1 MPATDPITSTLQDAF
16 SALFSSHT
24 RLYRLQADGEASGLL
39 VESWSQREA
48 LSQPWELQISAL
60 STSATLDLRALL
72 GQRVTLLTTLAD
84 GRSEHPRSG
93 IVTAASAV
101 ESDGGF
107 ARYRLTV
114 QPWLA
119 LLAHG
124 ARSAVWQEKS
134 VVEIIDSVLGANR
147 AHAAWA
153 WSPCASQHL
162 QQSHQGGLRSTTV
175 QYRESDL
182 AFVSRILARE
192 GLVYRFESDEAA
204 QNATPLG
211 HKLVILADTTQAAST
226 PEDATSCAA
235 GGIRF
240 HRASSQEQQDAI
252 QVLGGLRQLQAA
264 VSSTLVWD
272 YKRKQGVAA
281 SVPTATAFAGP
292 HAPRLVQFE
301 PEADYRFADEADA
314 QRAMTLAQQA
324 LEARHKTWIGRS
336 TVRTFGAGTQFQLT
350 QSTLDVLAALSGGG
364 SGSDQT
370 RFLLTAVVHAGINNL
385 PKDLSARIAQA
396 LNNASTD
403 DSAGHAPLADW
414 VSPEVAEQARKSGY
428 GNSFEAIRAY
438 VPWRVALYA
447 DTGAPLYPSPRPG
460 GPLTATVVGPDGAT
474 SASGAGEIHTDR
486 LGRIRIRFDFQ
497 AGEAQ
502 TLPASM
508 AAQTSNASTWVRVMQ
523 RFAGAG
529 MGWQF
534 IPRVGQEVLVDFVD
548 GQIERPIVIAALYNG
563 QGEAGIAPTPG
574 GQGAQSD
581 TSALAQSSDHRPGA
595 QGNRIGNGHSPA
607 WHGSGSAAAAAG
619 SNGQANASAL
629 GGIKTQ
635 EFGGQGHNQLVL
647 DDSAGQLRVQLAT
660 TQHGTQ
666 LNLGHLIHQADN
678 HRGSLRGAGF
688 ELRTDAY
695 GAIRAASGV
704 LLTTYGP
711 TGTGGSGAGEATGE
725 PALDNAAGIALAAQL
740 KTLGQS
746 LNQAASTHQ
755 TTKLAAQVG
764 SGQAGQSSLGPAGVK
779 PEAALAAWHTSLKG
793 MVQGAHFEG
802 AQGDAANKTTTTAP
816 GNIPSPADA
825 VVALQARAGWAQAA
839 GQDVQ
844 ISAAEN
850 ITTASG
856 QDSHWATGG
865 AYRLHTGQSIGM
877 LAGAVQPG
885 SEAVGKGITL
895 IAAQGDTQIQAQSD
909 TLQIA
914 AKQQL
919 SIQSE
924 TANIDWAAAKKI
936 TLATAG
942 GASIVIE
949 GGNITVMCPGT
960 ITVQASSKAFSG
972 PAGVGYSM
980 PVLPKQ
986 VCVACLLKARAAGSS
1001 FAVR

>member
-1 MPATDPITSTLQDAF
+1 MTATESITQALQDAV
-16 SALFSSHT
+16 SNLFSSET
-24 RLYRLQADGEASGLL
+24 RLYRLQAEGEAAGLM

-60 STSATLDLRALL
+60 STSASLDLHALL

-101 ESDGGF
+101 ASDGGF

-134 VVEIIDSVLGANR
+134 VVEVIDSVFGAYST
-147 AHAAWA
+147 HAAWF
-153 WSPCASQHL
+153 WSPCAMQHL
-162 QQSHQGGLRSTTV
+162 QHSHQAGLRSNTA

-192 GLVYRFESDEAA
+192 GLVYRFEIDAGA
-204 QNATPLG
+204 PLG
-211 HKLVILADTTQAAST
+211 HKLIILAETTRAASS
-226 PEDATSCAA
+226 PEDATSCAG

-252 QVLGGLRQLQAA
+252 QAFGGLRQLQAA

-281 SVPTATAFAGP
+281 SVPTAAAFAGP
-292 HAPRLVQFE
+292 TAPRLVQFE
-301 PEADYRFADEADA
+301 PEADYRFADETDA

-324 LEARHKTWIGRS
+324 LEARHKTWLGRS
-336 TVRTFGAGTQFQLT
+336 TVRTFGAGSQFQLT
-350 QSTLDVLAALSGGG
+350 QSTLDVLAALSGGS

-370 RFLLTAVVHAGINNL
+370 RFLLTSVVHAGINNL
-385 PKDLSARIAQA
+385 PKDLASRIGQA
-396 LNNASTD
+396 LSP
-403 DSAGHAPLADW
+403 AGADEEAAQAPLADW
-414 VSPEVAEQARKSGY
+414 VSSEVAEQARKSGY
-428 GNSFEAIRAY
+428 GNAFEAIRAH
-438 VPWRVALYA
+438 VPWRVALYS
-447 DTGAPLYPSPRPG
+447 DTGAALYPTPRPG
-460 GPLTATVVGPDGAT
+460 GPLTATVVGPDGET
-474 SASGAGEIHTDR
+474 SAHGASEIHTDR
-486 LGRIRIRFDFQ
+486 LGRIRVRFDFQ
-497 AGEAQ
+497 DSQAHAQ
-502 TLPASM
+502 
-508 AAQTSNASTWVRVMQ
+508 AANASNASTWVRVMQ
-523 RFAGAG
+523 RYAGAG

-563 QGEAGIAPTPG
+563 QGEAGLTPTPG
-574 GQGAQSD
+574 GLAAESD
-581 TSALAQSSDHRPGA
+581 VSALATSSDHRPGA
-595 QGNRIGNGHSPA
+595 QGNRVGTGHSPA
-607 WHGSGSAAAAAG
+607 WHGAGAAAASGGA
-619 SNGQANASAL
+619 NGQNNASAL
-629 GGIKTQ
+629 NGIKTQ
-635 EFGGQGHNQLVL
+635 EFGGQGYNQLVF
-647 DDSAGQLRVQLAT
+647 DDSAGQLRAQLAT

-666 LNLGHLIHQADN
+666 LNLGHLLHQADN

-704 LLTTYGP
+704 LLTTHGP
-711 TGTGGSGAGEATGE
+711 TGTAGTGAGEATAE
-725 PALDNAAGIALAAQL
+725 PALDNAAGIALATQL

-746 LNQAASTHQ
+746 FNQAASTHQ
-755 TTKLAAQVG
+755 ITKLAAHIG
-764 SGQAGQSSLGPAGVK
+764 SSQANQSSLAPEGIK
-779 PEAALAAWHTSLKG
+779 PEAPLAAWHTSVKG
-793 MVQGAHFEG
+793 MVQAASFEE
-802 AQGDAANKTTTTAP
+802 AKGDAANKTTTTADT
-816 GNIPSPADA
+816 NVPASTDPTIT
-825 VVALQARAGWAQAA
+825 LQAKAGWAQTA

-850 ITTASG
+850 ITLASG

-865 AYRLHTGQSIGM
+865 AYRLHTGQSIGL

-885 SEAVGKGITL
+885 TEATGKGITL

-924 TANIDWAAAKKI
+924 TSNIDWAAAKKI

-960 ITVQASSKAFSG
+960 ITVQASAKSFSG
-972 PAGVGYSM
+972 PSRVSYG
-980 PVLPKQ
+980 LPAFPRQ
-986 VCVACLLKARAAGSS
+986 VCVACMLAAMKAGSP
-1001 FAVR
+1001 FATL

>member
-1 MPATDPITSTLQDAF
+1 MQATEPITQALQDAF
-16 SALFSSHT
+16 SALFSSET
-24 RLYRLQADGEASGLL
+24 RLYRLQADGEAGGLL

-60 STSATLDLRALL
+60 STSASLDLHALL
-72 GQRVTLLTTLAD
+72 GQRVALLTTLAD
-84 GRSEHPRSG
+84 GRTEHPRSG

-101 ESDGGF
+101 ASDGGF
-107 ARYRLTV
+107 ARYLLNV

-134 VVEIIDSVLGANR
+134 VVEIIDSVFGAYS

-162 QQSHQGGLRSTTV
+162 GQSHQGGLRSTTV

-192 GLVYRFESDEAA
+192 GLVYRFEIDEAA
-204 QNATPLG
+204 PLG
-211 HKLVILADTTQAAST
+211 HKLVILADSTQSAST
-226 PEDATSCAA
+226 PEDATSSSA

-281 SVPTATAFAGP
+281 SVPTAAAFAGP
-292 HAPRLVQFE
+292 NAPRLVQFE
-301 PEADYRFADEADA
+301 PEADYRFADETDA

-324 LEARHKTWIGRS
+324 LEARHKTWLGRS
-336 TVRTFGAGTQFQLT
+336 TVRTFGAGAQFQLT

-370 RFLLTAVVHAGINNL
+370 RFLLTSVVHAGINNL
-385 PKDLSARIAQA
+385 PKDLSARIGQA
-396 LNNASTD
+396 LSPADQTGEQLAPS
-403 DSAGHAPLADW
+403 APLADW
-414 VSPEVAEQARKSGY
+414 VGPEVAEQACKSGY
-428 GNSFEAIRAY
+428 GNRFEAIRAY
-438 VPWRVALYA
+438 VPWRVASFSES
-447 DTGAPLYPSPRPG
+447 GAPLYPSPRPG

-497 AGEAQ
+497 AAEAQ
-502 TLPASM
+502 TQPTQA
-508 AAQTSNASTWVRVMQ
+508 SNASTWVRVMQ
-523 RFAGAG
+523 RYAGPG

-574 GQGAQSD
+574 GQAAESD

-595 QGNRIGNGHSPA
+595 QGNRIGSGHSPA
-607 WHGSGSAAAAAG
+607 WHGAGSAAATTG

-629 GGIKTQ
+629 NGLKTR
-635 EFGGQGHNQLVL
+635 EFGGQGHNQLVF

-666 LNLGHLIHQADN
+666 LNLGHLVHQADN
-678 HRGSLRGAGF
+678 HRGALRGAGF

-695 GAIRAASGV
+695 GAVRTASGV

-711 TGTGGSGAGEATGE
+711 TGTGGSGTGEATSE

-740 KTLGQS
+740 KTLGQR

-755 TTKLAAQVG
+755 ITKLAAHIG
-764 SGQAGQSSLGPAGVK
+764 SQKASQSSLAPEGVK
-779 PEAALAAWHTSLKG
+779 PEAPLAAWHTSVKG
-793 MVQGAHFEG
+793 MVQAASFEEAKG
-802 AQGDAANKTTTTAP
+802 NAGNKTTDTAST
-816 GNIPSPADA
+816 NVPASADPTIA
-825 VVALQARAGWAQAA
+825 IQAKAGWAQTA

-844 ISAAEN
+844 LSAAEN
-850 ITTASG
+850 ITLASG
-856 QDSHWATGG
+856 QDSHWASGG

-885 SEAVGKGITL
+885 GEATGKGITL

-909 TLQIA
+909 NLQIA

-960 ITVQASSKAFSG
+960 ITVQASSKSFSG
-972 PAGVGYSM
+972 PQGVNYKLPFM
-980 PVLPKQ
+980 PRN
-986 VCVACLLKARAAGSS
+986 VCIECLAKRAAQRSPFVNKGPGPT
-1001 FAVR
+1001 

>member
-1 MPATDPITSTLQDAF
+1 MTATESITQALQDAV
-16 SALFSSHT
+16 STLFSSET
-24 RLYRLQADGEASGLL
+24 RLYRLQAEGEAAGLM

-60 STSATLDLRALL
+60 STSASLDLHALL

-101 ESDGGF
+101 ASDGGF
-107 ARYRLTV
+107 ACYRLTV

-134 VVEIIDSVLGANR
+134 VVEVIDSVFGAYST
-147 AHAAWA
+147 HAAWV

-162 QQSHQGGLRSTTV
+162 QHSHQAGLRSNTV

-192 GLVYRFESDEAA
+192 GLVYRFEIDAGA
-204 QNATPLG
+204 PLG
-211 HKLVILADTTQAAST
+211 HKLIILADTTRAASS
-226 PEDATSCAA
+226 PEDATSCAG

-252 QVLGGLRQLQAA
+252 QAFGGLRQLQAA

-281 SVPTATAFAGP
+281 SVPTAAAFAGP
-292 HAPRLVQFE
+292 NAPRLVQFE
-301 PEADYRFADEADA
+301 PEADYRFADETDA
-314 QRAMTLAQQA
+314 QRAMTLVQQA
-324 LEARHKTWIGRS
+324 LEARHKTWLGRS
-336 TVRTFGAGTQFQLT
+336 TVRTFGAGSQFQLT
-350 QSTLDVLAALSGGG
+350 QSTLDVLAALSGGS
-364 SGSDQT
+364 SGTDQT
-370 RFLLTAVVHAGINNL
+370 RFLLTSVVHAGINNL
-385 PKDLSARIAQA
+385 PKDLASRLGQA
-396 LNNASTD
+396 LSPASAD
-403 DSAGHAPLADW
+403 EGAAQAPLADW
-414 VSPEVAEQARKSGY
+414 VSSEVAEQARNSGY
-428 GNSFEAIRAY
+428 GNAFEAIRAH
-438 VPWRVALYA
+438 VPWRVALYS
-447 DTGAPLYPSPRPG
+447 DTGAALHPTPRPG
-460 GPLTATVVGPDGAT
+460 GPLTATVVGPDGET
-474 SASGAGEIHTDR
+474 SAHGASEIHTDR
-486 LGRIRIRFDFQ
+486 LGRIRVRFDFQ
-497 AGEAQ
+497 DNQAHAQ
-502 TLPASM
+502 
-508 AAQTSNASTWVRVMQ
+508 AANASNASTWVRVMQ
-523 RFAGAG
+523 RYAGAG

-563 QGEAGIAPTPG
+563 QGEASLTPTPG
-574 GQGAQSD
+574 GLAAESD
-581 TSALAQSSDHRPGA
+581 VSALATSSDHRPGA
-595 QGNRIGNGHSPA
+595 QGNRVGTGHSPA
-607 WHGSGSAAAAAG
+607 WHGAGAAAASGGA
-619 SNGQANASAL
+619 NGQNNASAL
-629 GGIKTQ
+629 NGIKTQ
-635 EFGGQGHNQLVL
+635 EFGGQGYNQLVF
-647 DDSAGQLRVQLAT
+647 DDSAGQLRAHLAT

-666 LNLGHLIHQADN
+666 LNLGHLLHQADN

-711 TGTGGSGAGEATGE
+711 TGTAGTGAGEATAE

-746 LNQAASTHQ
+746 FNQAAGTHQ
-755 TTKLAAQVG
+755 ITKLGAHIG
-764 SGQAGQSSLGPAGVK
+764 SSQANQSSLAPEGIK
-779 PEAALAAWHTSLKG
+779 PEAPLAAWHTSVKG
-793 MVQGAHFEG
+793 MVQAASFEE
-802 AQGDAANKTTTTAP
+802 AKGDAANKTTTTADT
-816 GNIPSPADA
+816 NVPASTDPTIT
-825 VVALQARAGWAQAA
+825 LQAKAGWAQTA

-850 ITTASG
+850 ITLASG

-865 AYRLHTGQSIGM
+865 AYRLHTGQSIGL

-885 SEAVGKGITL
+885 TKAAGKGITL

-924 TANIDWAAAKKI
+924 TSNIDWAAAKKI

-972 PAGVGYSM
+972 PSGMSYSM
-980 PVLPKQ
+980 PALPKQ